1 MQLVIAVREDLA
13 GHGVPQSVYAITNPT
28 GVKLSAKYPGA
39 NEPSLARWYGGTV
52 GDLQAGQKLAEQL
65 RALPEVEQAFVKS
78 EARPPMRPPED
89 GVQPGPAPAGP
100 TPPYDDLQGYLGPAP
115 DGIAAQAAWDEAG
128 GGGEGVRVI
137 DVELA
142 WELNHEKLAH
152 RNIADDF
159 NSPNR
164 SARNHGTSV
173 LGMLVADHDGR
184 GTKGICPAATIEV
197 QSMRGEE
204 DATDDATYEAVRR
217 LRFGDI
223 LLLELERRSGPEDG
237 SSRGYMPVEWWP
249 DEFDVIR
256 AATNKGIIVVEAAAN
271 GSVDLDHPPA
281 DDDLGLRGQPNPFR
295 RGDRD
300 SGAIIVGAGA
310 RDRSRLD
317 FSNYGSCVDAQGW
330 GDEVATSG
338 GYGDGAGDLCG
349 GDDPTRWYTARFNG
363 TSAAAPMVAGALACV
378 QGVLKAAGLRPL
390 TPAEARK
397 ALRDTGSV
405 QTGAA
410 PEDERIGNRPDLQ
423 ALIPLAKTLAE
434 QPAAHHL
441 TTRPRRPAMK
451 ITITIEDGDV
461 TIADDGGR
469 AGSTTSPSSTN
480 PASVNWPHIK
490 GPTLA
495 IVNNSGLQEELALV
509 DRVPPELIDAIR
521 REASIS
527 KEDDPERGAT
537 SSA

>member
-1 MQLVIAVREDLA
+1 MQLVVAVREDLA
-13 GHGVPQSVYAITNPT
+13 GQGVPATIYAITNQA
-28 GVKLSAKYPGA
+28 GVALTAKYPRA
-39 NEPSLARWYGGTV
+39 TEPSLARWYGGTV
-52 GDLQAGQKLAEQL
+52 GDPQGQQLAAQL

-78 EARPPMRPPED
+78 DARPPMRPPED
-89 GVQPGPAPAGP
+89 GVQPGPAPVDP
-100 TPPYDDLQGYLGPAP
+100 TPAYDQLQRYLGSAP

-128 GGGEGVRVI
+128 GDGEDIRVI

-152 RNIADDF
+152 KNIADDF
-159 NSPNR
+159 NSPNP

-173 LGMLVADHDGR
+173 LGMLAADHDGR
-184 GTKGICPAATIEV
+184 GTKGICPAATIAV

-217 LRFGDI
+217 LGSGDI

-237 SSRGYMPVEWWP
+237 SSQGYMPVEWWP

-256 AATNKGIIVVEAAAN
+256 SATNKGIIVVEAAGN
-271 GSVDLDHPPA
+271 GSVDLDHPPEDA
-281 DDDLGLRGQPNPFR
+281 DPGLRGRPNPFR

-310 RDRSRLD
+310 RDRSRLG
-317 FSNYGSCVDAQGW
+317 FSNYGSCADAQGW
-330 GDEVATSG
+330 GDEVVTSG

-390 TPAEARK
+390 TPAEARE
-397 ALRDTGSV
+397 ALRGTGSP

-410 PEDERIGNRPDLQ
+410 AENERIGNRPDLR
-423 ALIPLAKTLAE
+423 ALIPLARTIARRPADH
-434 QPAAHHL
+434 QP

-451 ITITIEDGDV
+451 ITITIEDGV
-461 TIADDGGR
+461 TIDDAGGSVSNTAR
-469 AGSTTSPSSTN
+469 LSSTN
-480 PASVNWPHIK
+480 PASVDWPHIK

-495 IVNNSGLQEELALV
+495 IVNNRGLQEEFAEVRQL
-509 DRVPPELIDAIR
+509 PSNLIDEIR
-521 REASIS
+521 TASKLAKGS
-527 KEDDPERGAT
+527 DPEPGA
-537 SSA
+537 AAV